1 VTADRRRV
9 GLKGICALLVVPAAL
24 HGQDPVPPIDQGVR
38 IGITYTPGVRPG
50 MLVLRTD
57 AGEIVDSV
65 EAILTRDLDYSDRFE
80 MITLPGGERMLST
93 VRPAGD
99 SGDGEGI
106 RFVNYSLY
114 SALGADFAVEVEPV
128 DSNRVIVTLYDVY
141 GQQEKKRISVVL
153 GQVVNQAFRMVVHDI
168 ADQFVFGAA
177 GEMGYSASSVLFV
190 RNQRLLMIDADGG
203 ALRSAA
209 PAEDSVYSP
218 VWARSGRQF
227 IYTVFTGTGGKLVLA
242 DRPTASRRTISGT
255 EQHTNFATAISPSGE
270 EIAFA
275 RADGSG
281 THVYSYNLAQD
292 CCLQRL
298 TLDRFSDNLSPTF
311 SPDGR
316 RIAFVSDRP
325 GLPQIYVMAVDGTG
339 QELFAPMDWGVTGS
353 SYAPEWSPDGTKV
366 VFHRDVNRS
375 PQLFILDTRSK
386 EVRQLTSFGRNEDP
400 PWAADS
406 RHIAFVSDRTGSS
419 QWWVIDLETGRVRQ
433 LTRIGGVR
441 LPAWSPRLSETT
453 TP

>member
-1 VTADRRRV
+1 M
-9 GLKGICALLVVPAAL
+9 VPFVL
-24 HGQDPVPPIDQGVR
+24 HGQDPIPPLDQGVR

-50 MLVLRTD
+50 MMILRAD
-57 AGEIVDSV
+57 AGEILDSA
-65 EAILTRDLDYSDRFE
+65 EAIISRDLDYSDQFE
-80 MITLPGGERMLST
+80 MITLPGGGTLST
-93 VRPAGD
+93 IRPDGD
-99 SGDGEGI
+99 SGGGGGV

-114 SALGADFAVEVEPV
+114 AALGADFVVEVEPV
-128 DSNRVIVTLYDVY
+128 DSLRAIVTLYDVY
-141 GQQEKKRISVVL
+141 GQQEKTRISVVL
-153 GQVVNQAFRMVVHDI
+153 GQVVNPAFRMVVHAI
-168 ADQFVFGAA
+168 ADQFVMAA
-177 GEMGYSASSVLFV
+177 VGEMGYAASSLLFV
-190 RNQRLLMIDADGG
+190 RNQRLLMIDSDGG

-218 VWARSGRQF
+218 VWARSGDQF
-227 IYTVFTGTGGKLVLA
+227 IYTSFTETGGELVLT
-242 DRPTASRRTISGT
+242 DRTTNSRRTISGSRG
-255 EQHTNFATAISPSGE
+255 HTNFATTISPAGE

-275 RADGSG
+275 RSDGSG

-316 RIAFVSDRP
+316 RIAFVSNRP
-325 GLPQIYVMAVDGTG
+325 GLPQIYVMAADGTG

-353 SYAPEWSPDGTKV
+353 SYAPEWSPDGTKI

-375 PQLFILDTRSK
+375 PQLFILDTRLR

-400 PWAADS
+400 TWAPDS
-406 RHIAFVSDRTGSS
+406 RHIAFVSDRTGSP
-419 QWWVIDLETGRVRQ
+419 QLWVIDLETGRVRQ

-441 LPAWSPRLSETT
+441 LPAWSPLLSETT
-453 TP
+453 KP

>member
-1 VTADRRRV
+1 MNADHRFLSI
-9 GLKGICALLVVPAAL
+9 GLSALLVAPVAL
-24 HGQDPVPPIDQGVR
+24 HGQDPVPSIDQGVR

-65 EAILTRDLDYSDRFE
+65 EAILTRDLDYSDQFE

-93 VRPAGD
+93 IRPAD
-99 SGDGEGI
+99 DPSGGEGV

-114 SALGADFAVEVEPV
+114 GALGANFAVEVEPV

-141 GQQEKKRISVVL
+141 GQDEKKRISVVV
-153 GQVVNQAFRMVVHDI
+153 GQVVNRAFRMAVHDI
-168 ADQFVFGAA
+168 ADQIVLGAV
-177 GEMGYSASSVLFV
+177 GEMGYAASSLLFV
-190 RNQRLLMIDADGG
+190 RNQRLLLIDSDGG
-203 ALRSAA
+203 ALGSAA

-218 VWARSGRQF
+218 VWAPFGRQF
-227 IYTVFTGTGGKLVLA
+227 IYTVFTGTGGKLVLS
-242 DRPTASRRTISGT
+242 DRTTNSRRTIPGT
-255 EQHTNFATAISPSGE
+255 DEHTNFATAISPAGE

-275 RADGSG
+275 RSDGSG

-316 RIAFVSDRP
+316 RIAYVSNRP
-325 GLPQIYVMAVDGTG
+325 GLPQIYVMAADGTG

-353 SYAPEWSPDGTKV
+353 SYAPEWSPDGTRI

-375 PQLFILDTRSK
+375 PQLFILDTRSR

-400 PWAADS
+400 TWAPDS
-406 RHIAFVSDRTGSS
+406 RHIAFVSDRTGSP
-419 QWWVIDLETGRVRQ
+419 QLWVIDLQTGRVRQ

-441 LPAWSPRLSETT
+441 LPAWSPRLSQTT
-453 TP
+453 KP

>member
-1 VTADRRRV
+1 MNADRRV
-9 GLKGICALLVVPAAL
+9 FLSGLGALLMVPVVL
-24 HGQDPVPPIDQGVR
+24 HGQDPLPPIDQGVR

-50 MLVLRTD
+50 MMILRAD

-65 EAILTRDLDYSDRFE
+65 EAILSRDLDYSDQFE
-80 MITLPGGERMLST
+80 MITLPGGELLST

-99 SGDGEGI
+99 SNGGAGV

-114 SALGADFAVEVEPV
+114 AALGADFVVEVEPV
-128 DSNRVIVTLYDVY
+128 DSLRVIVTLYDVY
-141 GQQEKKRISVVL
+141 GQQEKTRVSVVL
-153 GQVVNQAFRMVVHDI
+153 GQVVNPAFRMVAHDI
-168 ADQFVFGAA
+168 ADQFVVAA
-177 GEMGYSASSVLFV
+177 VGELGYAASSLLFV
-190 RNQRLLMIDADGG
+190 RNQRLLMIDSDGG

-218 VWARSGRQF
+218 VWDRSGARF
-227 IYTVFTGTGGKLVLA
+227 IYTSFTARGGELVLT
-242 DRPTASRRTISGT
+242 DRTTNSRRTIPGT
-255 EQHTNFATAISPSGE
+255 DEYTNFATTISPSGE

-275 RADGSG
+275 RSDGAG
-281 THVYSYNLAQD
+281 THVYSYNLARG

-325 GLPQIYVMAVDGTG
+325 GLPQIYVMAADGTG

-353 SYAPEWSPDGTKV
+353 SYAPEWSPDGTKI

-400 PWAADS
+400 TWAPDS

-419 QWWVIDLETGRVRQ
+419 QLWIIDLETGRVRQ

-441 LPAWSPRLSETT
+441 LPAWSPLLSETT

>member
-1 VTADRRRV
+1 VTADCRV
-9 GLKGICALLVVPAAL
+9 LLTGVCALLAVPVAL
-24 HGQDPVPPIDQGVR
+24 YGQDPVPPVEQGVR

-65 EAILTRDLDYSDRFE
+65 EAILTRDLDYSDQFE

-99 SGDGEGI
+99 SGGSEGV
-106 RFVNYSLY
+106 RF
-114 SALGADFAVEVEPV
+114 GAAFAVEVEPV
-128 DSNRVIVTLYDVY
+128 DSNRVIVTLYDIY
-141 GQQEKKRISVVL
+141 GRQEKKRISVVL
-153 GQVVNQAFRMVVHDI
+153 GQVVNQAFRMAVHDV
-168 ADQFVFGAA
+168 ADRFVFGAA

-190 RNQRLLMIDADGG
+190 RNQRLLAIDADGG

-227 IYTVFTGTGGKLVLA
+227 IYTVFTATGAKLVLS

-255 EQHTNFATAISPSGE
+255 EQYTNFATTISPSGE

-298 TLDRFSDNLSPTF
+298 TLDRFSDNLSPTY

-353 SYAPEWSPDGTKV
+353 SYAPEWSPDGTKI

-400 PWAADS
+400 TWAADS

-419 QWWVIDLETGRVRQ
+419 QLWVIDLETGRVRQ